1 MSSGW
6 RKIRRSGK
14 NPEISYIK
22 NDRILFSA
30 PIPGESGS
38 RRVVVGSQYY
48 EELKTLSNLADYQ
61 EYAVSILMNEKNQ
74 EVITLKCRLRCFF

>member
-1 MSSGW
+1 MPFSADVVWILYEDGTPSG
-6 RKIRRSGK
+6 IRRDGCFEQWMEENPQIWK

-48 EELKTLSNLADYQ
+48 GG
-61 EYAVSILMNEKNQ
+61 
-74 EVITLKCRLRCFF
+74 

>member
-1 MSSGW
+1 MITLTD
-6 RKIRRSGK
+6 KKTK
-14 NPEISYIK
+14 NHKKSRTFQGSRVSESIGETEAVSYTHLSYIK

-48 EELKTLSNLADYQ
+48 EELKTLSNL
-61 EYAVSILMNEKNQ
+61 SLIH
-74 EVITLKCRLRCFF
+74 I